1 MDADD
6 VVAAQQSLK
15 CQPLLA
21 EEESKPPASVCRGG
35 ITSLFCFIARATC
48 SERWILIIKMMLARY
63 RAFKHGWVMD
73 ERWAMSDSFHFPWMS
88 WFRFVQCTHRDV
100 SFISDSKK
108 QKKSAPTLH
117 AFSLDYGN
125 HVWVRVSRVYVTSC
139 HVSHHDTGVFVLCSF
154 VLSFVSKPTHQYT
167 NTPVIRNKE
176 AHQSNPIQPFSI
188 LKFIRI
194 NWFCI
199 VHVL

>member
-1 MDADD
+1 MRLIVSKPCQHHSSWYTDDAVLVVLSMDA

-100 SFISDSKK
+100 SFISDSKN

-125 HVWVRVSRVYVTSC
+125 HVWVRVSRVDVTSC
-139 HVSHHDTGVFVLCSF
+139 HVMSCLPPYCTMTLAFLFFVLLFFRLFQSQ
-154 VLSFVSKPTHQYT
+154 HT
-167 NTPVIRNKE
+167 NTPI
-176 AHQSNPIQPFSI
+176 HQ
-188 LKFIRI
+188 
-194 NWFCI
+194 
-199 VHVL
+199 